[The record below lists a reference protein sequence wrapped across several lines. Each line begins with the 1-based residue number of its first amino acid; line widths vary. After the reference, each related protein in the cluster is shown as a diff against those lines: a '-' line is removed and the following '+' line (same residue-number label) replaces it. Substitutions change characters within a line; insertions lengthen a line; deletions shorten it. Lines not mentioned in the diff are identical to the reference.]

1 MRSGAVSKKRAK
13 ELPHQQSCGRHADLD
28 RPGST
33 WTSSTSRRDG
43 PYRALAATMDPL
55 ARRVDRDAPEGS
67 EEEHALG
74 QIE

>member
-1 MRSGAVSKKRAK
+1 M
-13 ELPHQQSCGRHADLD
+13 DF
-28 RPGST
+28 
-33 WTSSTSRRDG
+33 
-43 PYRALAATMDPL
+43 YRALAATMDPL